1 MILVTIRNINIE
13 AFISFFND
21 IDIKSKQVIDIYKT
35 EDGKHEIV
43 SRGHTIT
50 RDFVK
55 VVESDFDVMCQEIVS
70 KSDYSHIKIPFIE
83 IRKFVE
89 LLKIYTDDE
98 QVSINLSCDEKGE
111 SLVVV
116 KLEVKSKR
124 KSSRMPMADIS
135 LVPYLPKDIWE
146 NLLRSTERL
155 SFFGLSQNDVTDVKK
170 LMKYA
175 SESQASAK
183 VKEISKFRVKFEDG
197 QTTIMSYEDR
207 WNIDIP
213 TDGSFTG
220 DFVFPAIL
228 FKHLSST
235 NVYDCAFVKAMGRDT
250 KFLIVENKTL
260 RTTCVVIAEKFDIN
274 KK

>member
-1 MILVTIRNINIE
+1 MISISIKGINIE

-55 VVESDFDVMCQEIVS
+55 VVECDFDMMCQEITS
-70 KSDYSHIKIPFIE
+70 KSDYGHIKIPFIE
-83 IRKFVE
+83 IKKFVE
-89 LLKIYTDDE
+89 LLKIYADDE
-98 QVSINLSCDEKGE
+98 QVSINFTCEDKGG

-124 KSSRMPMADIS
+124 KSSRIPMADIS
-135 LVPYLPKDIWE
+135 LVPYLQKDIWE
-146 NLLRSTERL
+146 NLIQNTERL
-155 SFFGLSQNDVTDVKK
+155 SSFVLSQNDVVDVKK
-170 LMKYA
+170 LMKYS
-175 SESQASAK
+175 SESQANAK
-183 VKEISKFRVKFEDG
+183 VKEISKFRAKFEDG

-207 WNIDIP
+207 WNIDIQ
-213 TDGSFTG
+213 TDSSFVG
-220 DFVFPAIL
+220 DFIFPSIL
-228 FKHLSST
+228 FKHLSQT
-235 NVYDCAFVKAMGRDT
+235 NVYDCVFVKAIGRDT
-250 KFLIVENKTL
+250 KFLIVSNESL
-260 RTTCVVIAEKFDIN
+260 RTICVVIAEKFDIN

>member
-1 MILVTIRNINIE
+1 MISVAIKNINIE

-21 IDIKSKQVIDIYKT
+21 IDIKAKQVIDIYKT

-43 SRGHTIT
+43 SRGHTMT

-55 VVESDFDVMCQEIVS
+55 VVESDFDIMCQEIVS
-70 KSDYSHIKIPFIE
+70 KSDYNHIKIPFIE
-83 IRKFVE
+83 IKKFVE

-98 QVSINLSCDEKGE
+98 NVTINLSCDEKSG
-111 SLVVV
+111 SLVVA

-124 KSSRMPMADIS
+124 KSSRLPMADIS
-135 LVPYLPKDIWE
+135 LVPYLQKDVWE
-146 NLLRSTERL
+146 NLLNSTERL
-155 SFFGLSQNDVTDVKK
+155 SFFGLSQMDVVDVKK
-170 LMKYA
+170 LMKYSA
-175 SESQASAK
+175 ESQANVK
-183 VKEISKFRVKFEDG
+183 VKEISKFRVKFDDC

-207 WNIDIP
+207 WNINIP
-213 TDGSFTG
+213 TDSSFTG
-220 DFVFPAIL
+220 DFVFPSVL

-235 NVYDCAFVKAMGRDT
+235 NVYDCSFVKATGRDI
-250 KFLIVENKTL
+250 KFLIVSNETL

>member
-1 MILVTIRNINIE
+1 MTSVSIKNINIE

-55 VVESDFDVMCQEIVS
+55 VIESNFDIMCQEIMS
-70 KSDYSHIKIPFIE
+70 KADYRHIKIPFIE
-83 IRKFVE
+83 IKKFVE
-89 LLKIYTDDE
+89 LLKIYADDE
-98 QVSINLSCDEKGE
+98 QVAINFTCEDKGG

-135 LVPYLPKDIWE
+135 LVPYLQKDIWE
-146 NLLRSTERL
+146 NLLQNTERL
-155 SFFGLSQNDVTDVKK
+155 SSFSLSQNDVVDVKK

-175 SESQASAK
+175 SESQANAK
-183 VKEISKFRVKFEDG
+183 VKEISKFRAKFEDG

-207 WNIDIP
+207 WNIDIE
-213 TDGSFTG
+213 TESSFTG
-220 DFVFPAIL
+220 DFIFPSIL
-228 FKHLSST
+228 FKHLSQT
-235 NVYDCAFVKAMGRDT
+235 NVYDCVFVKAVGRDT
-250 KFLIVENKTL
+250 KFLIVSNETL